1 MAKFNQNDT
10 IGVYRIIRPL
20 GEGGMGAVYEVEH
33 TQLGVHY
40 ALKTFTLAEESYVD
54 ILKNKFLAEG
64 KVLARLH
71 DPHIVRVFD
80 LNFDEQT
87 RTPYFVMDL
96 VLYKDGD
103 PHTLADV
110 ETSDLEEE
118 YIHQWFIELAAALDY
133 IHAQGIVHRDIKLNN
148 VLLSADK
155 HVILS
160 DFGVSRFFSDN
171 LRREVKAINT
181 MISAAT
187 NSRLVMGTQG
197 YMAPEVERGE
207 EATPAADTYSLGV
220 MIVYLLT
227 GVWYEPGSKVLK
239 LLETL
244 DLPWNQIVPQM
255 LAENPK
261 DRPVNLSALARKLGT
276 PISTAETVIRSADA
290 GKPVSNVGHISGYA
304 IDEKERTSKRRSF
317 PQKWFVIVLALL
329 VVLCTISVALWLL
342 LGSSDVPLPADDDF
356 VDMFGCEGV
365 FEVQR

>member
-1 MAKFNQNDT
+1 
-10 IGVYRIIRPL
+10 
-20 GEGGMGAVYEVEH
+20 MGQVYEVEH
-33 TQLGVHY
+33 IGLGVHY
-40 ALKTFTLAEESYVD
+40 ALKTFVFSNADDEDAESGNRTTE
-54 ILKNKFLAEG
+54 LLRTKFLEEG
-64 KVLARLH
+64 QMLARLKH
-71 DPHIVRVFD
+71 PHLIRVFD
-80 LNFDEQT
+80 LAIDDET
-87 RTPYFVMDL
+87 RAPYYVMDL

-207 EATPAADTYSLGV
+207 EATPAADTYSLGI

-227 GVWYEPGSKVLK
+227 GVWYENGSKVLQ
-239 LLETL
+239 LLDTFEL
-244 DLPWNQIVPQM
+244 SWNQVVPQM

-261 DRPVNLSALARKLGT
+261 ERPTNLSALASKLGT
-276 PISTAETVIRSADA
+276 TISAKEAATSSTTDSRNSVGSRVSRDRKWIIISAIIAIILTAVVGAMFVVSSRITRDSGQAGHLSLPISNQDDSSFSAEGI
-290 GKPVSNVGHISGYA
+290 
-304 IDEKERTSKRRSF
+304 
-317 PQKWFVIVLALL
+317 
-329 VVLCTISVALWLL
+329 
-342 LGSSDVPLPADDDF
+342 
-356 VDMFGCEGV
+356 
-365 FEVQR
+365 FEVSQ

>member
-1 MAKFNQNDT
+1 MAKFNPNDT
-10 IGVYRIIRPL
+10 IGVYRIVRPL

-40 ALKTFTLAEESYVD
+40 ALKTFTLNEDDHVE
-54 ILKNKFLAEG
+54 LMKNKFLAEG

-80 LNFDEQT
+80 LNFDEAT

-96 VLYKDGD
+96 VVFEDGD

-118 YIHQWFIELAAALDY
+118 YIYQWFCELAAALDY

-148 VLLSADK
+148 VLLNADK

-160 DFGVSRFFSDN
+160 DFGVSRFFSQN
-171 LRREVKAINT
+171 LQRQVNAMPT

-207 EATPAADTYSLGV
+207 EVTIAADSYSLGV
-220 MIVYLLT
+220 MFVYLLT
-227 GVWYEPGSKVLK
+227 GLWYEPSSKVFK
-239 LLETL
+239 LLEAL
-244 DLPWNQIVPQM
+244 EYRWIDILPR
-255 LAENPK
+255 LLSANPS
-261 DRPVNLSALARKLGT
+261 DRPTDLAALAKELNASQPVVVEDAKVSIS
-276 PISTAETVIRSADA
+276 PIRADSVQAAPAQKPRSRVGLVICAA
-290 GKPVSNVGHISGYA
+290 GVILVAVGAAMFIALHHSSPSQQFDDL
-304 IDEKERTSKRRSF
+304 DEMLDVK
-317 PQKWFVIVLALL
+317 VLYQ
-329 VVLCTISVALWLL
+329 
-342 LGSSDVPLPADDDF
+342 
-356 VDMFGCEGV
+356 GV
-365 FEVQR
+365 KQ